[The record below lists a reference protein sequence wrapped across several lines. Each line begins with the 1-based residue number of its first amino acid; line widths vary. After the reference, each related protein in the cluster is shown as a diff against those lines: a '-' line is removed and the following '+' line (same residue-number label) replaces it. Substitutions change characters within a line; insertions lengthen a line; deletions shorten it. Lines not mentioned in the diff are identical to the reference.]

1 MRLIDASKKHGHQE
15 AVFEIG
21 KEKIPVLVRLLGEAE
36 YTEAMQTFGSGD
48 NVAAAKMLASI
59 FINPSDMKPA
69 VTEAELRSDEF
80 KNADVMRLF
89 NLFCDVNN
97 GNKAGN

>member
-21 KEKIPVLVRLLGEAE
+21 KEKIPVLVRLLSEVE
-36 YTEAMQTFGSGD
+36 YTDAMNVFGSGD
-48 NVAAAKMLASI
+48 NIKAAKMLASM
-59 FINPSDMKPA
+59 FLDPSNMKPT
-69 VTEAELRSDEF
+69 VTEEELRSDDF
-80 KNADVMRLF
+80 KNADTMRLF

-97 GNKAGN
+97 GNKTGN